1 MSGPIV
7 ITGMHRSGTS
17 LLASLLR
24 SSGLHLGDRLLPPSR
39 ANQPGY
45 FEVLI
50 SLGFTTAP

>member
-24 SSGLHLGDRLLPPSR
+24 ILGAPFGERLLPPSR

-45 FEVLI
+45 FEDVDFI
-50 SLGFTTAP
+50 GCTTGP